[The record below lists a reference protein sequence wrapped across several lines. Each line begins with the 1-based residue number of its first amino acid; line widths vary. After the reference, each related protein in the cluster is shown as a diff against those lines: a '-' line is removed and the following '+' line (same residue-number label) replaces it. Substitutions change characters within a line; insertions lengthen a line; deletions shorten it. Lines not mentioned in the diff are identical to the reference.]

1 MLATDLSR
9 VTLVMFLWALCFP
22 LISSGLSSTP
32 PLHFAAMR
40 SFIAGAGLLVPA
52 FALRRPVPQGSRTW
66 LGLWGA
72 GLGSVTLGFGGM
84 FLGGGLV
91 SPGLATVLANAQPL
105 IAAGLAYAVL
115 WERLDRHRGIG
126 LLIGFAGIILIAS
139 GGFSS
144 SAGLSPLGVGYI
156 LLGAVG
162 VAGGN
167 VLLKRL
173 TGRVDIWM
181 ATGWMFIF
189 GGIPLLLAAL
199 ALESPAQIEWG
210 PRFVVVLL
218 TLSLLGTALVFLLW
232 FSLLHRGELNRLNAF
247 TFLTPIFAL
256 IIGILFFD
264 EGLRWTEAGGIA
276 LTVIGVLGVNR
287 S

>member
-1 MLATDLSR
+1 M
-9 VTLVMFLWALCFP
+9 
-22 LISSGLSSTP
+22 
-32 PLHFAAMR
+32 
-40 SFIAGAGLLVPA
+40 
-52 FALRRPVPQGSRTW
+52 
-66 LGLWGA
+66 
-72 GLGSVTLGFGGM
+72 
-84 FLGGGLV
+84 
-91 SPGLATVLANAQPL
+91 
-105 IAAGLAYAVL
+105 
-115 WERLDRHRGIG
+115 
-126 LLIGFAGIILIAS
+126 
-139 GGFSS
+139 
-144 SAGLSPLGVGYI
+144 
-156 LLGAVG
+156 LGALG

-173 TGRVDIWM
+173 TGQVDLWM

-199 ALESPAQIEWG
+199 AFESPTQIEWG
-210 PRFVVVLL
+210 PRFVVVLI

-264 EGLRWTEAGGIA
+264 EGLRWTEVGGIA
-276 LTVIGVLGVNR
+276 LTVMGVLGVNR

>member
-1 MLATDLSR
+1 MLTADLSR
-9 VTLVMFLWALCFP
+9 VILVMFLWALCFP
-22 LISSGLSSTP
+22 LISVGLSTMP
-32 PLHFAAMR
+32 PLYFAAMR
-40 SFIAGAGLLVPA
+40 SFIAGAGLLIPA

-66 LGLWGA
+66 LGLLGA

-84 FLGGGLV
+84 FLAGGLV

-115 WERLDRHRGIG
+115 RERLDRHRGIG

-139 GGFSS
+139 SGFSS

-156 LLGAVG
+156 LLGALG

-173 TGRVDIWM
+173 TGQVDLWM
-181 ATGWMFIF
+181 ATGWMFVF

-199 ALESPAQIEWG
+199 AFESPAQIEWG
-210 PRFVVVLL
+210 PRFVVVLI

-287 S
+287 N

>member
-1 MLATDLSR
+1 MLTADLSR
-9 VTLVMFLWALCFP
+9 ITLVMFLWALCFP
-22 LISSGLSSTP
+22 LISAGLSTTP
-32 PLHFAAMR
+32 PLYFAAMR
-40 SFIAGAGLLVPA
+40 SFVAGAGLLIPA
-52 FALRRPVPQGSRTW
+52 FALRRPVPQGSQTW
-66 LGLWGA
+66 LSLLGV

-84 FLGGGLV
+84 FLAGGLV

-115 WERLDRHRGIG
+115 RERLDRHRGIG
-126 LLIGFAGIILIAS
+126 LLIGFTGIILIAS

-144 SAGLSPLGVGYI
+144 SAGLNPSGVGYI
-156 LLGAVG
+156 LLGALG

-173 TGRVDIWM
+173 TGQVDLWM
-181 ATGWMFIF
+181 ATGWMFIL

-218 TLSLLGTALVFLLW
+218 TLSLLGTALVFFLW

-276 LTVIGVLGVNR
+276 LTVMGVLGVNR